1 MHSAV
6 ILFQGSMAEY
16 IPKGMLRTK
25 ITDVL
30 SKNVGSYLEALDSK
44 RDSDQSKTIKDSK
57 ANKESE
63 KMKTHSQMPE
73 EEKNGM
79 TTELRSKRMT
89 VRIKDIRDN
98 TKALESHLNRNEK
111 KTIHRS

>member
-57 ANKESE
+57 TTKGSE

-98 TKALESHLNRNEK
+98 TKALDSHRNGNEK